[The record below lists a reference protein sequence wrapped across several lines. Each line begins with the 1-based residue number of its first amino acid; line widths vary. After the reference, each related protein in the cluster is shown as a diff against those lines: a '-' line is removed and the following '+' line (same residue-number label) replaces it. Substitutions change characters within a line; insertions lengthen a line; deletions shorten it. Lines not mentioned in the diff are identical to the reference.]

1 MSERLFSTRKSER
14 INKLQRID
22 YRILNN
28 TGKKVSK
35 MEDLEESENVAQ
47 KHLSTEDQIENTSSV
62 STQLEEELSLIRGN

>member
-28 TGKKVSK
+28 TDKKVST
-35 MEDLEESENVAQ
+35 MEDPKESENIAQ
-47 KHLSTEDQIENTSSV
+47 KHLSTEDQIENTTSV
-62 STQLEEELSLIRGN
+62 STQLEEELSLRGN